1 MGAPR
6 AAAGNCERPAVKTSA
21 HTERDPG
28 TLIAWTGT
36 LIADAEC
43 RTKAVDAQGHMV
55 PVLCMDIEL
64 DSHLRNR
71 LHAEQPFPVGHHSQC
86 EAAAHRYRKGMRVTV
101 QAPIVGLRMV
111 APNLTH
117 VHVHQPEETTP

>member
-1 MGAPR
+1 MT
-6 AAAGNCERPAVKTSA
+6 TSA
-21 HTERDPG
+21 QARLLPDPE
-28 TLIAWTGT
+28 ASFTGVLVEHAQVRT
-36 LIADAEC
+36 KPLDAE
-43 RTKAVDAQGHMV
+43 GHMV

-64 DSHLRNR
+64 DSHLHNR